1 MRNPIEQNDHGLLIA
16 IRDENRLF
24 ISSVMSRME
33 NLERLVIIKMQID
46 DRLLQQVVDAFDVA
60 LDALAGDTTALS
72 NKDATI
78 ADLTTKLAPN
88 PELLAKVN
96 GVLAKALQATPGG
109 QQPPTEQQ
117 PPPPDEAA
125 TGTPEVQPV

>member
-96 GVLAKALQATPGG
+96 GVLAKALQATPAGK
-109 QQPPTEQQ
+109 QPPTEQQ
-117 PPPPDEAA
+117 PPPDEAA